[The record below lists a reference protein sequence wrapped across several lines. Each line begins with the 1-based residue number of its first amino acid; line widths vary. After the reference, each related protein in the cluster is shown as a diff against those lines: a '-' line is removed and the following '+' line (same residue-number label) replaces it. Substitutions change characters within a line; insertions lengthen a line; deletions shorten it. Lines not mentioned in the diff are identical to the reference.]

1 MFHPYSFYLQKHK
14 NAKIKRESALPFF
27 SFPLLLHLIIHTPN
41 VPNRLLLCPISPF
54 GVSNF
59 AIWCIQFCHLGYPIS
74 PFGMSHLIIWGIPFC
89 HLGYPILPFGMS
101 HFAFWGIPF
110 RHLGYP
116 ISPFGVYFRHICA
129 QCTARFSV
137 CHLRFFAAK
146 VCVFSFLSIHHV
158 SSGFAWQDKI
168 YFITLSSIT
177 LYYHGTIQG
186 IRIRH
191 KGWHGHHPQVG
202 NGDIGGL

>member
-27 SFPLLLHLIIHTPN
+27 SFPLLLHLVS
-41 VPNRLLLCPISPF
+41 VPRCPQTAFYYVPF
-54 GVSNF
+54 H
-59 AIWCIQFCHLGYPIS
+59 HLGYPIS
-74 PFGMSHLIIWGIPFC
+74 PFGMSHFAIWDVPFH
-89 HLGYPILPFGMS
+89 HLGCPIL
-101 HFAFWGIPF
+101 
-110 RHLGYP
+110 
-116 ISPFGVYFRHICA
+116 PFGVYFRHICA

-137 CHLRFFAAK
+137 CLLRFFAAK
-146 VCVFSFLSIHHV
+146 VCVFSFLSIHYV

-186 IRIRH
+186 IRI
-191 KGWHGHHPQVG
+191 
-202 NGDIGGL
+202 

>member
-1 MFHPYSFYLQKHK
+1 MFHFTFWDV
-14 NAKIKRESALPFF
+14 PFH
-27 SFPLLLHLIIHTPN
+27 LLG
-41 VPNRLLLCPISPF
+41 CPISPF
-54 GVSNF
+54 GMSHF
-59 AIWCIQFCHLGYPIS
+59 TFWGIPFHLLGYPIS
-74 PFGMSHLIIWGIPFC
+74 PFGVSHFAIWGIPFRL
-89 HLGYPILPFGMS
+89 LGYPILPFGMS
-101 HFAFWGIPF
+101 HFTIWGIPF
-110 RHLGYP
+110 HHLGY
-116 ISPFGVYFRHICA
+116 IFGTFVHNV
-129 QCTARFSV
+129 QPRFSV
-137 CHLRFFAAK
+137 CLLRFFAAK